1 MELKDKVSR
10 FTAGATNSA
19 RVGGAVK
26 MSGAVADALVVLMQL
41 GEPRV
46 VAERLVER
54 AALVVGKSAAADA
67 IVAAALQLKGQA

>member
-1 MELKDKVSR
+1 
-10 FTAGATNSA
+10 
-19 RVGGAVK
+19 
-26 MSGAVADALVVLMQL
+26 VVLMQL